1 MSSAEIYNCLPTCG
15 LSLLTSPHMTVQSHP
30 LDAAC
35 SPASDAAPLAVGAK
49 TLSMLPCLFAVRC
62 MNLPAGQLP
71 TSSSALQVSLLVSAF
86 YLGLAAVQAG
96 LLTNFLSHSVI
107 SGFTSGASII
117 IATTQVGTTAVAK
130 ITSSVDI
137 AGAGVGS
144 VSLLSIWLEGKQHCS
159 PFCVAAG
166 A

>member
-1 MSSAEIYNCLPTCG
+1 
-15 LSLLTSPHMTVQSHP
+15 MTVQSHP
-30 LDAAC
+30 SDAAC

-49 TLSMLPCLFAVRC
+49 TLSTACLHVTLPVRGQV
-62 MNLPAGQLP
+62 PAGQLP
-71 TSSSALQVSLLVSAF
+71 TTSSALQVSLLVSAF

-137 AGAGVGS
+137 VGAGVGS
-144 VSLLSIWLEGKQHCS
+144 VSLLTIWLEGKQHCS
-159 PFCVAAG
+159 PFCAAAG